1 MARDQPILDHEELAA
16 TFGVT
21 VCLSHVPP
29 MLFGASRPVE
39 PGLASKNR
47 FQRIPCHLRNR
58 PCWQAIPLSFIRGP
72 NWHYHLHRSKALAS
86 TDAVT

>member
-1 MARDQPILDHEELAA
+1 MPRDEPILDREDLAA
-16 TFGVT
+16 IFSAA

-39 PGLASKNR
+39 LGLASNNR

-58 PCWQAIPLSFIRGP
+58 PCR
-72 NWHYHLHRSKALAS
+72 
-86 TDAVT
+86 